1 MQNRTAIF
9 GLLLL
14 FRKFQTIC
22 PLPYTWHL
30 LSYRLQSLLAVSPDL
45 PLQIIFIQS
54 HEHLMSKKLEHE
66 FEILANSLKSGDAS
80 NQELSIPALAERIA
94 KTLHVKSDEVAIFA
108 VSEKWRHLC
117 FLVPQA
123 LRNVGHIPLSS
134 SSALAARTVR
144 DSRRKSSIISRRFV
158 TPAFSKASR
167 MNR

>member
-1 MQNRTAIF
+1 
-9 GLLLL
+9 
-14 FRKFQTIC
+14 
-22 PLPYTWHL
+22 
-30 LSYRLQSLLAVSPDL
+30 
-45 PLQIIFIQS
+45 
-54 HEHLMSKKLEHE
+54 MSKKLEHE

-94 KTLHVKSDEVAIFA
+94 KTLHVKSDEVAI
-108 VSEKWRHLC
+108 C
-117 FLVPQA
+117 FLVPRA

-134 SSALAARTVR
+134 TSALAARTVR